1 MENAEPPSTAVENYP
16 NVETAWNEGFSAG
29 LRAAKEGP
37 PGYRERLRAANTFKI
52 VELAKDMHDALLE
65 VSTGRAV
72 DDATLIGSLT
82 VGLGSFLAGSLCP
95 TQRDEWVQ
103 QFIAGLPS
111 FVAMGSEDGGNALR
125 REKGDYGHLRLVKR
139 PEPEQ
144 MGLSEGASG
153 SAGENPQ

>member
-1 MENAEPPSTAVENYP
+1 MDELNNRPDAAEKHP

-29 LRAAKEGP
+29 WKAAKEGP
-37 PGYRERLRAANTFKI
+37 PGYRECLRAADTVK
-52 VELAKDMHDALLE
+52 VVWLAKNMHDALLE

-111 FVAMGSEDGGNALR
+111 FVAMSSEDGGNELR

-139 PEPEQ
+139 PEPQLAEI
-144 MGLSEGASG
+144 EGQV
-153 SAGENPQ
+153 EEVLK